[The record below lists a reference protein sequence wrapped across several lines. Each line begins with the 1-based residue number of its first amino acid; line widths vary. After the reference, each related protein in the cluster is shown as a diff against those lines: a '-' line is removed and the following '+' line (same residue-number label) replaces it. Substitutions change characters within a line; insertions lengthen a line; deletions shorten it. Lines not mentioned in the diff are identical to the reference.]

1 MFSLCWSCK
10 TVSQTNAVNWSIFI
24 WKYTKTSIINVFQF
38 CFGPRCVPLKTGSC
52 FSRLLSSFH
61 PPADFSFT
69 LKLQFCT
76 TSLWRPTLSQ
86 KVSILPQKF
95 KCFQINKILQLTGGW
110 EWRGRVTVTNRRKTF
125 HTYGRLEQNV
135 YVLIRWHRRKS
146 FPVKCFGI
154 IGVVTSL
161 INGASFKVFALVI
174 TDCWVV
180 RSYWCQH
187 ETLRPQLCKTWWE

>member
-61 PPADFSFT
+61 PPVDFSFT

-95 KCFQINKILQLTGGW
+95 KCFQINKNIAAD
-110 EWRGRVTVTNRRKTF
+110 WRLRVTWTGHSDKQTENISHLRTIRTKCLRSDPVTQKKIF
-125 HTYGRLEQNV
+125 SCKMFWYH
-135 YVLIRWHRRKS
+135 
-146 FPVKCFGI
+146 
-154 IGVVTSL
+154 
-161 INGASFKVFALVI
+161 
-174 TDCWVV
+174 
-180 RSYWCQH
+180 WCCN
-187 ETLRPQLCKTWWE
+187 EFN

>member
-110 EWRGRVTVTNRRKTF
+110 EWRGRGHLRTIKT
-125 HTYGRLEQNV
+125 
-135 YVLIRWHRRKS
+135 
-146 FPVKCFGI
+146 KCFRSDP
-154 IGVVTSL
+154 VTQKKIFSCKM
-161 INGASFKVFALVI
+161 F
-174 TDCWVV
+174 W
-180 RSYWCQH
+180 YHWCCN
-187 ETLRPQLCKTWWE
+187 EFN